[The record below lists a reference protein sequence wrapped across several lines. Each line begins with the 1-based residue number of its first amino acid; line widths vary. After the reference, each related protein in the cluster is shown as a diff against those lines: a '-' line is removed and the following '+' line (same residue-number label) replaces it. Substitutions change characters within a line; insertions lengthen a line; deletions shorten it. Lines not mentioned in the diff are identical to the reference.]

1 MPPAQPPGYY
11 ELPGKPPGT
20 VKTVPY
26 NLPEI
31 GALPIIAHLPLIRRE
46 GS

>member
-11 ELPGKPPGT
+11 DITGKPHGT

-31 GALPIIAHLPLIRRE
+31 CIVPHYTLLPAY
-46 GS
+46 S